1 MTTKIRRGAKLP
13 TVDDLEN
20 FQLGWSTEKKKLY
33 IRDDTADQVSQNHKI
48 FEVGGG
54 SGSPTIGSGYE
65 IEDVSTNPGVYAQ
78 SGPEILLNEKW
89 VDGENIY
96 RIVGIKRAVVGI
108 TDYLP
113 YPNGTCQAWPLLGS
127 EKNLGVNTFNIKE
140 WFDIDL
146 AAINP
151 KVILRASF
159 STGKHER
166 MGNNPVQRCF
176 VNVDLFQYEVDDEW
190 YMLTL
195 NDFIRMSG
203 NEMFLILEYVKN
215 E

>member
-1 MTTKIRRGAKLP
+1 MTPKIRRGAKTP
-13 TVDDLEN
+13 TVDNLEN

-54 SGSPTIGSGYE
+54 SGSPTIGSSYE
-65 IEDVSTNPGVYAQ
+65 IDEVSTSPGVYAQ

-89 VDGENIY
+89 VNGENIY
-96 RIVGIKRAVVGI
+96 RIVGRKRAVVGMM
-108 TDYLP
+108 DYLP
-113 YPNGTCQAWPLLGS
+113 APNGTWQAWPLLGS
-127 EKNLGVNTFNIKE
+127 DKSLGVTSFNIKE

-151 KVILRASF
+151 KVILRAPF
-159 STGKHER
+159 STAKHER

-195 NDFIRMSG
+195 NDFIRMTG
-203 NEMFLILEYVKN
+203 DEMFLILEYVKN